1 MSATHFPATSNLFG
15 DEQHLSVSRALS
27 ELQGRRPLRNNAPG
41 EVWFALPAEGPDDQR
56 LREFVALCGP
66 NVTELIVTRQRAR
79 ALLAGDA

>member
-1 MSATHFPATSNLFG
+1 MSAAHFPATSVLFG
-15 DEQHLSVSRALS
+15 EEQHLSVSRALS

-56 LREFVALCGP
+56 LREFMALCP